1 MQVHSKA
8 ALIALALV
16 LSCSPIFAQGD
27 PQGPPPD
34 NSGPSDGMGH
44 RGGMGRG
51 GPGRDGG
58 GWNRGNDGG
67 NWNRGDRDGGGRG
80 TWNRGRGMRGRG
92 MRGREFGL
100 SRLLSN
106 PDIREQLGVSAEQA
120 ATIRQQESDFRKTAI
135 RSRAD
140 LQVKQIDLR
149 DLLAADKP
157 DRAAIDAKLQEIS
170 TSRLAFQKSAID
182 YRLNAR
188 AALTPAQ
195 RDKLKQI
202 MRDRRGRGGD
212 AGPRSPRGPRGM
224 GSGGQRGSASQAKP
238 QGQAPPSQ

>member
-1 MQVHSKA
+1 VQVHSKA

-27 PQGPPPD
+27 PQGPPSD
-34 NSGPSDGMGH
+34 NSGPSDGTGP
-44 RGGMGRG
+44 GGMHRG

-58 GWNRGNDGG
+58 AWGRGNG
-67 NWNRGDRDGGGRG
+67 NGDWGRGQRDGSG
-80 TWNRGRGMRGRG
+80 RGRGMGMRGKG

-100 SRLLSN
+100 GRLLSD
-106 PDIREQLGVSAEQA
+106 PDIRTQLGVSDEQA
-120 ATIRQQESDFRKTAI
+120 ATIRQQESVFRKTAI

-140 LQVKQIDLR
+140 VQVKQIDLR
-149 DLLAADKP
+149 DLMSADKP

-170 TSRLAFQKSAID
+170 TARLAFQKSAID

-188 AALTPAQ
+188 DALTPAQ
-195 RDKLKQI
+195 RDKLRQI

-212 AGPRSPRGPRGM
+212 AGPRGPRGPRGM
-224 GSGGQRGSASQAKP
+224 GPGGQRGSTPPSKP
-238 QGQAPPSQ
+238 QGQTPPTQ